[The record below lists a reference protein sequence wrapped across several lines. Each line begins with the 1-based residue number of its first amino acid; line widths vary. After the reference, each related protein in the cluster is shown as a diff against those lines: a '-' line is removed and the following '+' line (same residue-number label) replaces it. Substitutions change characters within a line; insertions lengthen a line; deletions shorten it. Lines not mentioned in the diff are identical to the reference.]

1 VSDIATDPGHI
12 AVEPIRISYF
22 SDILCV
28 WAYIA
33 QVRIEELQATFGAE
47 VVVEPHFVS
56 IFGNAREK
64 LEARWKERG
73 GLPGYARHV
82 RDAARPHTH
91 VTVNPDTWAVNPPTS
106 SLSCHLFLCAVRSA
120 ARTDPA
126 AMPETAF
133 QIASRALRRAFFEN
147 ASDISQLAVQ
157 REVATTIGIPLGPVD
172 AALASGAA
180 HAALARDLD
189 LARDLTVT
197 VSPTLVFNEGRQRLN
212 GNVGYRVIEAN
223 IRELLREPAG
233 EHSWC

>member
-1 VSDIATDPGHI
+1 MA
-12 AVEPIRISYF
+12 PIRISYF

-33 QVRIEELQATFGAE
+33 QVRVEELQATFGAE
-47 VVVEPHFVS
+47 IVVEPQFVS

-64 LEARWKERG
+64 LEARWKDRG
-73 GLPGYARHV
+73 GLPGYAKHV
-82 RDAARPHTH
+82 QDAARPYAH
-91 VTVNPDTWAVNPPTS
+91 VRIHPDTWIANPPTS
-106 SLSCHLFLCAVRSA
+106 SLACHLFLCAVRSA
-120 ARTDPA
+120 ARTDPG
-126 AMPETAF
+126 AMPEAAF
-133 QIASRALRRAFFEN
+133 QRTAWAMRRAFFED
-147 ASDISQLAVQ
+147 ASDISNHAVQ
-157 REVATTIGIPLGPVD
+157 RSVATTVGIPLGPVES
-172 AALASGAA
+172 ALASGAA
-180 HAALARDLD
+180 HAALVRDLD

>member
-1 VSDIATDPGHI
+1 MTQAM
-12 AVEPIRISYF
+12 EPIRISYF

-28 WAYIA
+28 WAFIA
-33 QVRIEELQATFGAE
+33 QVRIDELRATFGADI
-47 VVVEPHFVS
+47 VVEPHFVS

-64 LEARWKERG
+64 LEGRWKDRG
-73 GLPGYARHV
+73 GLPGYAKHV

-106 SLSCHLFLCAVRSA
+106 SLACHLFLCAVRAA
-120 ARTDPA
+120 ARKDPA

-133 QIASRALRRAFFEN
+133 QSAAWALRCAFFEK
-147 ASDISQLAVQ
+147 ASDISRQAVQ

-172 AALASGAA
+172 AALASGSA
-180 HAALARDLD
+180 HAELARDLD

-223 IRELLREPAG
+223 VRELLRQPAG